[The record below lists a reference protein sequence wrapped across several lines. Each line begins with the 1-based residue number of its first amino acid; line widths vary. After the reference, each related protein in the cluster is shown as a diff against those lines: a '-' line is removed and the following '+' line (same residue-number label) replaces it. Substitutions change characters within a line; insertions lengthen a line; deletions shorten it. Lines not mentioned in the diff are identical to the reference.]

1 MEHSWHLTNIDTG
14 IVQAFK
20 FCFLTLR
27 IFSGLS
33 LKTWMHTQGLCDQM
47 SAIASLGVLY
57 N

>member
-1 MEHSWHLTNIDTG
+1 MEHSWHLTNIDTD

>member
-1 MEHSWHLTNIDTG
+1 MEHSWHLTNIDTD

-47 SAIASLGVLY
+47 SAIASLGVLH